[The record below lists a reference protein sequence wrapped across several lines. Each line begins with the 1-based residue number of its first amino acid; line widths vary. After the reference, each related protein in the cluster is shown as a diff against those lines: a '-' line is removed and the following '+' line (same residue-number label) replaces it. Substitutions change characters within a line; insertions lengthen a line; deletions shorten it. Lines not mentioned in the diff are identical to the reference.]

1 MIDVM
6 SFVRK
11 HSHMGFYESLDIVQ
25 EAFCYRRYNS
35 KCPSDDVNISLSTN
49 VMSCIKIK
57 QPFGS
62 EHLLIGLGY
71 APRSRKKNILFLL
84 DLL

>member
-1 MIDVM
+1 
-6 SFVRK
+6 
-11 HSHMGFYESLDIVQ
+11 MGFYESLDIVQ